1 MPHQLYEYDLN
12 TEYRQ
17 TAWDAYTDKNFS
29 NTGYG
34 ESFHQ
39 LFLNG
44 VLAGSDAQ
52 TLDPRGNLT
61 RAQACKIVSKALY
74 SLAEIGTTLDP
85 VWDESNIEELT
96 VGETKSGELS
106 DYGGKNYCFEADKAG
121 YYMVSTSAD
130 KYALYDAGGTR
141 MEPVDEK
148 DGKDV
153 YMVKS
158 AQEMRLYTAG
168 ASGAGVTTTV
178 EHAPSGY
185 IAPQEVVFDV
195 KATDESGTPHYLIF
209 DDHPE
214 HVRPCDVI
222 DDTSY
227 GTPEGTMLTMFDN
240 LGPGIYKVFST
251 HCVDDYL
258 SCGFNQVKNIYL
270 DSVFYNATV
279 ENNVKIHSLWVADWN
294 GDKPEVTNIDITGL
308 NWDTPQWT
316 SYVPGTKPLILSD
329 EGGWG
334 GADIMMT
341 FEVTAGTVSFGTV
354 AYHNR
359 SSDAQFNAWKNAGAL
374 KAPYET
380 LETIK
385 GIAETTDTLTTHLE
399 YVINEENAP
408 LNQETRLPVTISNIF
423 FDNRELDFFTT
434 HNSALMDGNRW
445 SMVGSSTVP
454 HKYYGNGI
462 KNRSA
467 WDDNPS
473 GDVVPALDRPWTFDD
488 NYCYDISGKQI
499 PDGAKVGGYYT
510 NQTHFTPNEKF
521 EDGWFKSLIS
531 DSNGN
536 YNDRELFDNYRWTL
550 FEDRQATFVDLQK
563 TTKYEWID
571 GELIGTPIDTPS
583 VNPGY
588 GFYHEYNIEIHNTGN
603 NDRWFSYLFRGNKF
617 NISWSVNGEY
627 KGTNT
632 VRQKDDDPNFV
643 NGVEEAIRVFVP
655 KGETTSIKISVSIQ
669 NGSNPSAQN
678 AFAIDIPNGE
688 GGVITPA
695 TDGERTYNLYPDT
708 LFSFE
713 KAMEGDI

>member
-1 MPHQLYEYDLN
+1 MLPDGKAKYEQLPMQAKKRDGMSLFFVCRENVLEKAVRQKYNEGKGARVGLQNSLSFTAKSKYATEKTYEARIRVNGYAKPRTWVTLKGGYA
-12 TEYRQ
+12 EQ
-17 TAWDAYTDKNFS
+17 TVTI
-29 NTGYG
+29 
-34 ESFHQ
+34 
-39 LFLNG
+39 
-44 VLAGSDAQ
+44 SD
-52 TLDPRGNLT
+52 
-61 RAQACKIVSKALY
+61 VALY
-74 SLAEIGTTLDP
+74 
-85 VWDESNIEELT
+85 N
-96 VGETKSGELS
+96 KS
-106 DYGGKNYCFEADKAG
+106 DTD
-121 YYMVSTSAD
+121 
-130 KYALYDAGGTR
+130 
-141 MEPVDEK
+141 VD
-148 DGKDV
+148 
-153 YMVKS
+153 
-158 AQEMRLYTAG
+158 
-168 ASGAGVTTTV
+168 TTV
-178 EHAPSGY
+178 ELYDGGTLLAVLSTSGP
-185 IAPQEVVFDV
+185 IAGTGGKLEPQEVVFDV

-227 GTPEGTMLTMFDN
+227 GTSEGTMLTLFDN

-258 SCGFNQVKNIYL
+258 SCGFERVKNIYL

-329 EGGWG
+329 AGGWG
-334 GADIMMT
+334 GADIMME

-359 SSDAQFNAWKNAGAL
+359 PSDTQFNAWKNAGAL

-385 GIAETTDTLTTHLE
+385 GIAETTDTITTHLE
-399 YVINEENAP
+399 YVIDEENAP
-408 LNQETRLPVTISNIF
+408 LGQETRLPVTISNIF

-467 WDDNPS
+467 WDSKPS

-499 PDGAKVGGYYT
+499 PEGAKVGGYYT
-510 NQTHFTPNEKF
+510 NQTDFTPNEKF
-521 EDGWFKSLIS
+521 EDGWIKSLIS

-536 YNDRELFDNYRWTL
+536 YNDRELFDNYRWSL
-550 FEDRQATFVDLQK
+550 FEDRQATFVELQK

-571 GELIGTPIDTPS
+571 GEFIGTPIDTPS

-588 GFYHEYNIEIHNTGN
+588 GFYHEYNIKIHNTGN

-632 VRQKDDDPNFV
+632 VRQKEDDPNFV

-655 KGETTSIKISVSIQ
+655 KGETTNIKISVSIQ

-688 GGVITPA
+688 GGVIVPA
-695 TDGERTYNLYPDT
+695 TDGERTYNLYPDS